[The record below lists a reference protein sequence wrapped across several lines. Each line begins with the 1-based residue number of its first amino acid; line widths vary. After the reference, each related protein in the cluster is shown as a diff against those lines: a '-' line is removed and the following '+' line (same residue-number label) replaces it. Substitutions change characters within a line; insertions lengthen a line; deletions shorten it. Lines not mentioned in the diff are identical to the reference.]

1 MLIIR
6 RRVGERIVIG
16 SNIEVTVA
24 SASKRVVRLAIA
36 APKGIPVLRHEVH
49 EAVVAANRAATEAM
63 LDMESIDE
71 DDEENEAPDS
81 HDVVPAPEESST
93 TSTTSEAPTRVAN
106 SGAADQEMRT

>member
-36 APKGIPVLRHEVH
+36 APKGIPVLRGEVH
-49 EAVVAANRAATEAM
+49 EAVVAANRAATAAIMDMDEPEPSDSELEREDTPTEVDGAQTDVDEA
-63 LDMESIDE
+63 
-71 DDEENEAPDS
+71 
-81 HDVVPAPEESST
+81 DVY
-93 TSTTSEAPTRVAN
+93 
-106 SGAADQEMRT
+106 GAQQEMRT